1 MQLPLPHNISR
12 QHITSS
18 LLLFFTLLWF
28 AGMTLVLRKNNLCGR
43 IRRARQM
50 LGLDDDDIVDQRT
63 AAALAE
69 RNQQDQAY
77 RHIDAAHAAAA
88 AAVDGAGAGTNA
100 TNMGF
105 FSRLQQQDIPNPSSS
120 SFGLG
125 LGLGLGGSRSNPYLS
140 DRSLLQAH
148 AQAQAQPHLLQPLSN
163 AGLFL
168 TQNPA
173 YAAQPMSAPFGS
185 GSHASMSS
193 HQHQHQPHPP
203 HAGSTT
209 AATNDTAHLSTTET
223 DQLLQELLRQQAD
236 LQAQINAQVR
246 LNQSM
251 ASGGAAAAAGGKLPP
266 SSSSSSSAYQHL
278 QAQAQHQMSFGES
291 DLPGMWQQINADV
304 ANLDTSALYTGP
316 TPGMASYLSGGTSD
330 GFGRLGA
337 TGTSSASPYLLPP
350 SGAPPA
356 SRQPPL
362 PSGSYPTGAIGG
374 APSSLFGSNAGLS
387 ANNLSGAAA
396 TAAATAGAPVSR
408 MATQAYNSNANLLAN
423 LGYANAANSNTSPMP
438 PNADASNDANAG
450 NGDI

>member
-1 MQLPLPHNISR
+1 
-12 QHITSS
+12 
-18 LLLFFTLLWF
+18 
-28 AGMTLVLRKNNLCGR
+28 MTLVLRKNNLCGR

-50 LGLDDDDIVDQRT
+50 IDLDDDDVVDQRT

-77 RHIDAAHAAAA
+77 QHIDAAHAAAAHAAAA
-88 AAVDGAGAGTNA
+88 AAVDGAGAGANA
-100 TNMGF
+100 SNMGF

-125 LGLGLGGSRSNPYLS
+125 VGRGLGLGLGLGVGGSRSNPYLS

-148 AQAQAQPHLLQPLSN
+148 AQAQAQPHLLRPLSN
-163 AGLFL
+163 AGFFL

-173 YAAQPMSAPFGS
+173 YAAQPTSMSAPFGS

-193 HQHQHQPHPP
+193 HQQQHQHQHQPQPP
-203 HAGSTT
+203 HAGSTTAAT
-209 AATNDTAHLSTTET
+209 AATNDTAHLSTTDTE
-223 DQLLQELLRQQAD
+223 QLLQELMRQQAD
-236 LQAQINAQVR
+236 LQAQINVQVR

-251 ASGGAAAAAGGKLPP
+251 ASGGAAAAAGGQLPP
-266 SSSSSSSAYQHL
+266 SSSSSSSAYQQL

-304 ANLDTSALYTGP
+304 GNLDNSALYTGP

-330 GFGRLGA
+330 AFGRLGA

-362 PSGSYPTGAIGG
+362 PSGSYATGAMGG
-374 APSSLFGSNAGLS
+374 APSSLFGSNAGWT

-396 TAAATAGAPVSR
+396 TAGAPGISR
-408 MATQAYNSNANLLAN
+408 MAAQAYNSNANLLAN
-423 LGYANAANSNTSPMP
+423 LGYANAANSNYNANSD
-438 PNADASNDANAG
+438 NADASNDANAG
-450 NGDI
+450 NGHL

>member
-1 MQLPLPHNISR
+1 
-12 QHITSS
+12 
-18 LLLFFTLLWF
+18 
-28 AGMTLVLRKNNLCGR
+28 MTLVLRKNNLCGR

-50 LGLDDDDIVDQRT
+50 LDLDDDDVVDQRT

-77 RHIDAAHAAAA
+77 QHIDAAHAAAAHAAAA
-88 AAVDGAGAGTNA
+88 AAVDGAGAGAGANA

-125 LGLGLGGSRSNPYLS
+125 VGVGRGLGLGLGLGGSRSNPFLS

-148 AQAQAQPHLLQPLSN
+148 AQAQAQPHLLRPLSN
-163 AGLFL
+163 AGFFL

-193 HQHQHQPHPP
+193 HQHQHQHQPQPP
-203 HAGSTT
+203 HAGSAT
-209 AATNDTAHLSTTET
+209 AATNDTAHLSNTDTE
-223 DQLLQELLRQQAD
+223 QLLQELMRQQAD

-251 ASGGAAAAAGGKLPP
+251 ASGGAAAAAAGGQLPP
-266 SSSSSSSAYQHL
+266 SSSSSSAYQQL

-291 DLPGMWQQINADV
+291 DHPGMWQQINADV
-304 ANLDTSALYTGP
+304 ANLDSSALYTGS

-330 GFGRLGA
+330 AFGRLGA
-337 TGTSSASPYLLPP
+337 TRTSSASPYLLPS

-356 SRQPPL
+356 SRQTPL
-362 PSGSYPTGAIGG
+362 PSGSYPTGAMGG
-374 APSSLFGSNAGLS
+374 APSSLFGSNAGWS

-396 TAAATAGAPVSR
+396 TAGAPGISR
-408 MATQAYNSNANLLAN
+408 MAAQAYNSNANLLAN
-423 LGYANAANSNTSPMP
+423 LGYGNAANSNTSPMP
-438 PNADASNDANAG
+438 PNADAPNDANAG
-450 NGDI
+450 NGHI